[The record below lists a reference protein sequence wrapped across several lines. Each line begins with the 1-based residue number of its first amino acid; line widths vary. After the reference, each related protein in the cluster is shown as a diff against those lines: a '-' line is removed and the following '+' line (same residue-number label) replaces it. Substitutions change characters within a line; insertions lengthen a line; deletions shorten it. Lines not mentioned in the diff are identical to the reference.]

1 MIYDAVNK
9 KRNHI
14 ECELRCCLFV
24 MCRIVLTNAIC
35 NCNRAGST
43 GDAI

>member
-9 KRNHI
+9 KRNHF

-24 MCRIVLTNAIC
+24 MGRIVLTNAIY
-35 NCNRAGST
+35 
-43 GDAI
+43 AIATALHR